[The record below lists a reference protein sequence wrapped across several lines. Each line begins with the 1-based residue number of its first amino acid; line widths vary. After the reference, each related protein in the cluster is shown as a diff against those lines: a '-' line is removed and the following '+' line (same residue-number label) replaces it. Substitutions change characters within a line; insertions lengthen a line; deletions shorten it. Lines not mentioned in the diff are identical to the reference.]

1 MSSCNVSK
9 YMAWIAIGMLLL
21 CMKCHAQTVTH
32 VTLTCY
38 QPVKSQCNNDPLTT
52 ADGSKISLHHLKHNR
67 IKWCAVSRDL
77 LYLFPKGKSKRV
89 FIEGFGVYQV
99 RDVMNKRH
107 HHRID
112 ILIHPKDTRRISISN
127 VKVKIL

>member
-1 MSSCNVSK
+1 MLMLFVLCL
-9 YMAWIAIGMLLL
+9 IGI
-21 CMKCHAQTVTH
+21 KCKAQTITH

-38 QPVKSQCNNDPLTT
+38 QPVKSQCNNEPLITS
-52 ADGSKISLHHLKHNR
+52 DGSKINLHHLKNNK

-77 LYLFPKGKSKRV
+77 LYLFPKNKPKEV
-89 FIEGFGVYQV
+89 YIENYGIYKVK
-99 RDVMNKRH
+99 DVMNKRH

-112 ILIHPKDTRRISISN
+112 ILIHPKDSKRISINN